1 MDTID
6 TEDIFS
12 SGPLLC
18 NGRMEYSHYPFQV
31 GEMAEWTK
39 ASDC

>member
-1 MDTID
+1 MV
-6 TEDIFS
+6 FYQS
-12 SGPLLC
+12 LLHMLHQKF
-18 NGRMEYSHYPFQV
+18 RILEL